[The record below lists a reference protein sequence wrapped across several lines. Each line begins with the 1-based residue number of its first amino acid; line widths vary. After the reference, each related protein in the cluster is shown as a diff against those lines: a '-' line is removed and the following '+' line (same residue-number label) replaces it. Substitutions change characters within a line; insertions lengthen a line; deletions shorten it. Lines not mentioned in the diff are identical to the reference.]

1 MEGGIKMKTKHTH
14 GVWVSSG
21 YRVDVD
27 VADGLSG
34 ICEMSDWMS
43 DEEMEAN
50 AKLIAAAPE
59 LLEAEIQNL
68 EFLKWLATKSMEF
81 NMWSDKVQLLYERI
95 AKTESAI
102 KKAIL

>member
-1 MEGGIKMKTKHTH
+1 MEAKHTP
-14 GVWVSSG
+14 GPWFLNER
-21 YRVDVD
+21 Y
-27 VADGLSG
+27 
-34 ICEMSDWMS
+34 
-43 DEEMEAN
+43 EAVTN
-50 AKLIAAAPE
+50 KYGEFIAMWATDCGDPIAPEDLKLIAAAPD

-102 KKAIL
+102 KKATE